1 MSSGS
6 VGTGSGRSRYSAGG
20 ILEGTRVVSGTFRLR
35 QAAETA
41 IQELRDLGVPADAI
55 SVISREEDQPDSE
68 ATAGTSREVIGDE
81 ALTYRASPELP
92 NYEDL
97 PTTIAEQIGTPLDA
111 GAVAGTVSTDGGG
124 LVRDEDLVR
133 RNEAGTNADL
143 DIYTDFPDEPG
154 GVNPESPIA
163 AKYQGTVQEPASN
176 RTRAVGTA
184 ATGAAFGGLGGLLA
198 GLGVLAVPG
207 VGPLLAAGPLAGA
220 LGGMLAGGAAG
231 GVIGG
236 LSAIGVPEEYAR
248 DYAARIEQGHTLVSV
263 RTDEVTAD
271 PVERILTV
279 NGAENVHC
287 D

>member
-1 MSSGS
+1 MSSGTGRGVSS
-6 VGTGSGRSRYSAGG
+6 VEGLVEGR
-20 ILEGTRVVSGTFRLR
+20 RVVSGTFHST

-41 IQELRDLGVPADAI
+41 IQELRDLGVPADDI
-55 SVISREEDQPDSE
+55 SVISRQEDQPGADG
-68 ATAGTSREVIGDE
+68 AAGASREVIGDE
-81 ALTYRASPELP
+81 ALAYRASPELP

-97 PTTIAEQIGTPLDA
+97 PTTVAEQTGAPLDDT
-111 GAVAGTVSTDGGG
+111 AVAGSVSADGGG
-124 LVRDEDLVR
+124 LAGDEDLVR
-133 RNEAGTNADL
+133 RNEAQTNADI
-143 DIYTDFPDEPG
+143 DIYTDFPDKPG

-163 AKYQGTVQEPASN
+163 SEYEGTVREPANN
-176 RTRAVGTA
+176 RTPALGTA
-184 ATGAAFGGLGGLLA
+184 ATGAAIGGLGGVLV

-207 VGPLLAAGPLAGA
+207 IGPLLAAGPLAGA
-220 LGGMLAGGAAG
+220 LGGLLAGGAAG

>member
-1 MSSGS
+1 MMSSGNSRSISS
-6 VGTGSGRSRYSAGG
+6 VGGV
-20 ILEGTRVVSGTFRLR
+20 LEGQRVVSGTFSSR

-41 IQELRDLGVPADAI
+41 IRELRDLGVPADAI
-55 SVISREEDQPDSE
+55 SVISREEDQ
-68 ATAGTSREVIGDE
+68 AGLEVAAGASREVIGDE
-81 ALTYRASPELP
+81 ALAYRASPELP

-97 PTTIAEQIGTPLDA
+97 PSTVAEQTGTPLDA
-111 GAVAGTVSTDGGG
+111 DAVAGSVSMDGAG
-124 LVRDEDLVR
+124 LARDEDLVR
-133 RNEAGTNADL
+133 RNEADTNADI

-154 GVNPESPIA
+154 GLNPESPIA
-163 AKYQGTVQEPASN
+163 AEYEGTVQEPASN
-176 RTRAVGTA
+176 RTPAAGTA
-184 ATGAAFGGLGGLLA
+184 ATGAALGGLGGLLV

-207 VGPLLAAGPLAGA
+207 IGPLLAAGPLAGA

-248 DYAARIEQGHTLVSV
+248 DYAARIEQGHTLISV

-271 PVERILTV
+271 PAERILTV

>member
-1 MSSGS
+1 MMSGGNS
-6 VGTGSGRSRYSAGG
+6 RSTSPAGG
-20 ILEGTRVVSGTFRLR
+20 VLEGQRVVSGTFGSR

-41 IQELRDLGVPADAI
+41 IRELRDLGVPADSI
-55 SVISREEDQPDSE
+55 SVISREEDQPDLE
-68 ATAGTSREVIGDE
+68 VAAGASREVIGDE
-81 ALTYRASPELP
+81 ALAYRASPELP

-97 PTTIAEQIGTPLDA
+97 PSTIAEQTGTPLDA
-111 GAVAGTVSTDGGG
+111 DAVAGSVSQDGAG
-124 LVRDEDLVR
+124 LARDEDLVR
-133 RNEAGTNADL
+133 RNEADTNADI
-143 DIYTDFPDEPG
+143 DIYTDFPDKPG
-154 GVNPESPIA
+154 GLNPESPIA
-163 AKYQGTVQEPASN
+163 AEYEGTVQEPASN
-176 RTRAVGTA
+176 RTPAVGTA
-184 ATGAAFGGLGGLLA
+184 ATGAALGGLGGLLV

-207 VGPLLAAGPLAGA
+207 IGPLLAAGPLAGA

-271 PVERILTV
+271 PAERILTV

>member
-1 MSSGS
+1 
-6 VGTGSGRSRYSAGG
+6 VGGV
-20 ILEGTRVVSGTFRLR
+20 LEGQRVVSGTFRSR

-41 IQELRDLGVPADAI
+41 IHELRDLGVAAEFI
-55 SVISREEDQPDSE
+55 SVISREEDQTDTQG
-68 ATAGTSREVIGDE
+68 AAGASREVIGDK
-81 ALTYRASPELP
+81 ALAYRASPELP

-97 PTTIAEQIGTPLDA
+97 PTTVAEQTGTPLDDVS
-111 GAVAGTVSTDGGG
+111 VAGSVSADGGG
-124 LVRDEDLVR
+124 LARDEDLVR
-133 RNEAGTNADL
+133 RNEAETNADI
-143 DIYTDFPDEPG
+143 DIYTDFPDKPG
-154 GVNPESPIA
+154 GVNPDSPVA
-163 AKYQGTVQEPASN
+163 SQYEGTVQEPTNN
-176 RTRAVGTA
+176 RTPAVGTA
-184 ATGAAFGGLGGLLA
+184 ATGVAIGGLGGLLV

-207 VGPLLAAGPLAGA
+207 IGPLLAAGPLAGA
-220 LGGMLAGGAAG
+220 LGGLLAGGAAG

-248 DYAARIEQGHTLVSV
+248 DYAASIEQGHTLVSV

>member
-1 MSSGS
+1 MMSGGNSRS
-6 VGTGSGRSRYSAGG
+6 TSPVGGV
-20 ILEGTRVVSGTFRLR
+20 LEGQRVVSGTFHSR

-41 IQELRDLGVPADAI
+41 IRELRDLGVPADSI

-68 ATAGTSREVIGDE
+68 VAAGASREVIGDE
-81 ALTYRASPELP
+81 ALAYRASPELP

-97 PTTIAEQIGTPLDA
+97 PSTIAEQTGTPLDA
-111 GAVAGTVSTDGGG
+111 DAVAGSVSQDGAG
-124 LVRDEDLVR
+124 LARDEDLVR
-133 RNEAGTNADL
+133 RNEADTNADI
-143 DIYTDFPDEPG
+143 DIYTDFPDKPG
-154 GVNPESPIA
+154 GLNPESPIA
-163 AKYQGTVQEPASN
+163 AEYEGTVQEPASN
-176 RTRAVGTA
+176 RTPAVGTA
-184 ATGAAFGGLGGLLA
+184 ATGAALGGLGGLLV

-207 VGPLLAAGPLAGA
+207 IGPLLAAGPLAGA

-271 PVERILTV
+271 PAERILTV

>member
-1 MSSGS
+1 MMSG
-6 VGTGSGRSRYSAGG
+6 GNSRGVSSAPG
-20 ILEGTRVVSGTFRLR
+20 ILEGQRVVSGTFRSR

-41 IQELRDLGVPADAI
+41 IHELRDLGVPPDAI

-68 ATAGTSREVIGDE
+68 VAAGASREVIGDE
-81 ALTYRASPELP
+81 ALAYRASPELP

-97 PTTIAEQIGTPLDA
+97 PTTVAEQTGTPIDPD
-111 GAVAGTVSTDGGG
+111 AVAGSVSLDGGG
-124 LVRDEDLVR
+124 LARDEGLVR
-133 RNEAGTNADL
+133 RNEAETNADI
-143 DIYTDFPDEPG
+143 DIYTDFPDKPG
-154 GVNPESPIA
+154 GVNPASPIA
-163 AKYQGTVQEPASN
+163 AEYEGTVQGQASN
-176 RTRAVGTA
+176 RTPAVGTA
-184 ATGAAFGGLGGLLA
+184 ATGAALGGLGGLLV

-207 VGPLLAAGPLAGA
+207 VGLLLAAGPLAGA
-220 LGGMLAGGAAG
+220 LGGLLAGGAAG

-271 PVERILTV
+271 PAERILTV

>member
-1 MSSGS
+1 
-6 VGTGSGRSRYSAGG
+6 
-20 ILEGTRVVSGTFRLR
+20 LR

-41 IQELRDLGVPADAI
+41 IHELRDLGVPAESI
-55 SVISREEDQPDSE
+55 SVISREEDQPDTE
-68 ATAGTSREVIGDE
+68 VAAGVSREVIGDE
-81 ALTYRASPELP
+81 ALAYRASPELP

-97 PTTIAEQIGTPLDA
+97 PTTIAEQTGTPLD
-111 GAVAGTVSTDGGG
+111 GSVVAGSVSVDGAG
-124 LVRDEDLVR
+124 LARDEGLVR
-133 RNEAGTNADL
+133 RNEAETNANI

-163 AKYQGTVQEPASN
+163 AEYEGTVQQPANN
-176 RTRAVGTA
+176 RTPAVGTA
-184 ATGAAFGGLGGLLA
+184 ATGAAIGGLGGLLV

-207 VGPLLAAGPLAGA
+207 IGLLLAAGPLAGA
-220 LGGMLAGGAAG
+220 LGGLLAGGAAG

-248 DYAARIEQGHTLVSV
+248 DYAASIEQGHTLVSV
-263 RTDEVTAD
+263 RTDDVTAD

>member
-1 MSSGS
+1 MSSG
-6 VGTGSGRSRYSAGG
+6 TGRSRDFAGG
-20 ILEGTRVVSGTFRLR
+20 TLEGTRVVSGTFRLR
-35 QAAETA
+35 QAAESA
-41 IQELRDLGVPADAI
+41 IHELRDLGVPAESI
-55 SVISREEDQPDSE
+55 SVISREEDQPDTE
-68 ATAGTSREVIGDE
+68 AAAGASREFIGDE
-81 ALTYRASPELP
+81 ALAYRASPELP

-97 PTTIAEQIGTPLDA
+97 PTTVAEQTGTPLD
-111 GAVAGTVSTDGGG
+111 GSVVAGSVSADGGG
-124 LVRDEDLVR
+124 LARDEDLVR
-133 RNEAGTNADL
+133 RNEAETNADI
-143 DIYTDFPDEPG
+143 DIYTDFPDKPG
-154 GVNPESPIA
+154 GVNPDSHLA
-163 AKYQGTVQEPASN
+163 AEYEGTVQQPAKN
-176 RTRAVGTA
+176 RTPAVGTA
-184 ATGAAFGGLGGLLA
+184 ATGAAIGGLGGLLV

-207 VGPLLAAGPLAGA
+207 IGPLLAAGPLAGA

>member
-1 MSSGS
+1 MSS
-6 VGTGSGRSRYSAGG
+6 GTGSGGSRDSVGG

-41 IQELRDLGVPADAI
+41 IHELRDLGVPAESI
-55 SVISREEDQPDSE
+55 SVISREEDQPDTE
-68 ATAGTSREVIGDE
+68 VAAGVSREVIGDE
-81 ALTYRASPELP
+81 ALAYRASPELP

-97 PTTIAEQIGTPLDA
+97 PTTIAEQTGTPLD
-111 GAVAGTVSTDGGG
+111 GSVVAGSVSVDGAG
-124 LVRDEDLVR
+124 LARDEGLVR
-133 RNEAGTNADL
+133 RNEAETNANI

-163 AKYQGTVQEPASN
+163 AEYEGTVQQPANN
-176 RTRAVGTA
+176 RTPAVGTA
-184 ATGAAFGGLGGLLA
+184 ATGAAIGGLGGLLV

-207 VGPLLAAGPLAGA
+207 IGLLLAAGPLAGA
-220 LGGMLAGGAAG
+220 LGGLLAGGAAG

-248 DYAARIEQGHTLVSV
+248 DYAASIEQGHTLVSV
-263 RTDEVTAD
+263 RTDDVTAD

>member
-1 MSSGS
+1 MSSGT
-6 VGTGSGRSRYSAGG
+6 GTGTGGSRDATGG
-20 ILEGTRVVSGTFRLR
+20 TLEGTRVVSGTFRSR

-41 IQELRDLGVPADAI
+41 IHELRDLGVPADAI
-55 SVISREEDQPDSE
+55 SVVSRQEDQPDSGG
-68 ATAGTSREVIGDE
+68 AAGAGREVIGDE
-81 ALTYRASPELP
+81 ALAYRASPELP

-97 PTTIAEQIGTPLDA
+97 PATVAEQA
-111 GAVAGTVSTDGGG
+111 GAPPDDTAVAGSVSADGAG

-133 RNEAGTNADL
+133 RNEAETNADI
-143 DIYTDFPDEPG
+143 DIYTDFPDKPG
-154 GVNPESPIA
+154 GVNPDSPVA
-163 AKYQGTVQEPASN
+163 SEYEGTVQAPASN
-176 RTRAVGTA
+176 RTPAPGTA
-184 ATGAAFGGLGGLLA
+184 ATGAALGGLGGLLV

-220 LGGMLAGGAAG
+220 LGGLLAGGAAG